1 MMPTQTVDA
10 SGMLLLLVTAA
21 VRTLALAAVARLV
34 LAVFRVK
41 ATSARLLTWT
51 AVLYAALALPLL
63 LWLLPSIQVPLPI
76 LPQTGVLPAPSAIA
90 TANVTHPAVNRQPE
104 KQTLVGR
111 GKLSPEF
118 VAGIPVVAG
127 HKPAMKSTVWTRSLS
142 WTSAATTIYLAVA
155 LILLLRFLIGLAVT
169 QRLVKTSQQLTD
181 ERLRSILSSRAQWS
195 DSSLPRVCES
205 LAIAVPITVGPIRST
220 ILLPS
225 NWHEWDDERLEAV
238 MTHELSHV
246 SRHDPLTHCIALLY
260 RAIFWF
266 SPLAWWLHAHIAE
279 LAEQASDEAALS
291 SGADR
296 NHYARTLLGFFE
308 TLHAAPQRVWWQGVS
323 MAHAGQA
330 EKRLE
335 KILGWKGSVA
345 MHLKKSAI
353 ILITTLA
360 IPVVYLAASVRPT
373 TSSPASVAAQQPPQ
387 PAAAAVPAQ
396 PAPPPTGGVN
406 AVAPI
411 AGVPGH
417 GPIAG
422 VPAPPVPPLR
432 GVAAV
437 PAMSAPPAP
446 AQTSSFATGHNH
458 GSWYSYGFD
467 DDERFVIVTGK
478 SDSFN
483 MSGSSQD
490 AHHVEKLRKQISGD
504 FIWFQRDE
512 KSYIIRDQAT
522 IDRAHKLW
530 APQEELGKK
539 QEELG
544 RQQEVLGKQQE
555 ELGAKMEQVKVN
567 VPDMT
572 AAIDRLKAKLQ
583 KLGPTATMEQV
594 GELQSEIGELQSKI
608 GELQSHAGDQQGKL
622 GEEMG
627 ALGEKQ
633 GKLGEQQGEL
643 GRQQGELAEKAA
655 KEMKQI
661 LDEAIKN
668 GKAQPE
674 PEMGETGSL

>member
-1 MMPTQTVDA
+1 LTQT
-10 SGMLLLLVTAA
+10 T
-21 VRTLALAAVARLV
+21 
-34 LAVFRVK
+34 
-41 ATSARLLTWT
+41 
-51 AVLYAALALPLL
+51 
-63 LWLLPSIQVPLPI
+63 
-76 LPQTGVLPAPSAIA
+76 VLPASSGIA
-90 TANVTHPAVNRQPE
+90 TSSVAHPAVNQEPQ
-104 KQTLVGR
+104 KQSLAGR
-111 GKLSPEF
+111 GRLSPEF
-118 VAGIPVVAG
+118 AAGIPAF
-127 HKPAMKSTVWTRSLS
+127 ANQKSTKKLIVVRIKSLS
-142 WTSAATTIYLAVA
+142 WTSIGTAMYLAVA
-155 LILLLRFLIGLAVT
+155 LSLLLRFLIGLAVT
-169 QRLVKTSQQLTD
+169 QRLVKTSQELTD
-181 ERLRSILSSRAQWS
+181 ERLRLVLSRAEWRI
-195 DSSLPRVCES
+195 SSLPSVRES
-205 LAIAVPITVGPIRST
+205 PAIAVPITAGPIRST
-220 ILLPS
+220 ILLPF
-225 NWHEWDDERLEAV
+225 NWREWDEERLEAV

-246 SRHDPLTHCIALLY
+246 LRHDPLTHCIALLH

-266 SPLAWWLHAHIAE
+266 SPLSWWLPAHIAE

-291 SGADR
+291 AGVDR

-308 TLHAAPQRVWWQGVS
+308 TLHAAPQRVWWHGVS

-345 MHLKKSAI
+345 MRLKKSAI
-353 ILITTLA
+353 ILIICLVV
-360 IPVVYLAASVRPT
+360 PVMYLAASVRPAT
-373 TSSPASVAAQQPPQ
+373 LAAQQPSLPPAPSTPAVAPQ
-387 PAAAAVPAQ
+387 PAAPPAA
-396 PAPPPTGGVN
+396 GIR

-411 AGVPGH
+411 TGVPGH
-417 GPIAG
+417 GPVTG
-422 VPAPPVPPLR
+422 VPTPPAPPLR

-437 PAMSAPPAP
+437 PAMPAPPAL
-446 AQTSSFATGHNH
+446 AQTRRNH
-458 GSWYSYGFD
+458 RSWYSYGFD

-478 SDSFN
+478 SDSFT

-490 AHHVEKLRKQISGD
+490 AHHVEKLRKQIPGD

-572 AAIDRLKAKLQ
+572 AEIDRLRAKLQ

-608 GELQSHAGDQQGKL
+608 GELQSHAGDQQGKF

-643 GRQQGELAEKAA
+643 GRQQGELAEKAS
-655 KEMKQI
+655 KEMKQL
-661 LDEAIKN
+661 LDDAIKN

-674 PEMGETGSL
+674 PQMGEAGSL

>member
-1 MMPTQTVDA
+1 MIPAQTFDA
-10 SGMLLLLVTAA
+10 SGMLLLLVNAA
-21 VRTLALAAVARLV
+21 LRTLVLAAVAGLV
-34 LAVFRVK
+34 LASFRVK

-51 AVLYAALALPLL
+51 AVLYAALSLPFP
-63 LWLLPSIQVPLPI
+63 LWLLPSIPVPLPV
-76 LPQTGVLPAPSAIA
+76 LPQTAVLSASSGIA
-90 TANVTHPAVNRQPE
+90 TASFAKPPVNQEPQ
-104 KQTLVGR
+104 KQSLAGR
-111 GKLSPEF
+111 GRLSPEF
-118 VAGIPVVAG
+118 GAGIPAIAG
-127 HKPAMKSTVWTRSLS
+127 QESSEKSIAVRIESLS
-142 WTSAATTIYLAVA
+142 WTSIATAIYLAVA
-155 LILLLRFLIGLAVT
+155 MVLLLRFLIGLAIT
-169 QRLVKTSQQLTD
+169 KRLVKRSQELTD
-181 ERLRSILSSRAQWS
+181 QRLRSILSSRTPS
-195 DSSLPRVCES
+195 NSSLTRVRQS
-205 LAIAVPITVGPIRST
+205 PAIAVPITVGPIRST

-225 NWHEWDDERLEAV
+225 NWREWDEERLEAV

-246 SRHDPLTHCIALLY
+246 FRHDPLTHCITLLY

-266 SPLAWWLHAHIAE
+266 SPLSWWLQAHIAE

-291 SGADR
+291 GGADR

-308 TLHAAPQRVWWQGVS
+308 TLHAAPRRVWWQGVS

-335 KILGWKGSVA
+335 RILGWKGCVA
-345 MHLKKSAI
+345 MHLKKSAV
-353 ILITTLA
+353 ILIISLVV
-360 IPVVYLAASVRPT
+360 PVMYLAASVRPT
-373 TSSPASVAAQQPPQ
+373 IIVAQQPPLPAAPSTPAVAPQ
-387 PAAAAVPAQ
+387 PAAPPAA
-396 PAPPPTGGVN
+396 GIRG
-406 AVAPI
+406 VAPI
-411 AGVPGH
+411 T
-417 GPIAG
+417 G
-422 VPAPPVPPLR
+422 VPAPPAPPLR
-432 GVAAV
+432 GVAAL
-437 PAMSAPPAP
+437 PAMPAPPAP
-446 AQTSSFATGHNH
+446 AQTRRNH
-458 GSWYSYGFD
+458 RSWYSYGFD

-478 SDSFN
+478 SDSLT

-490 AHHVEKLRKQISGD
+490 AHHVEKLRKQIPGD

-512 KSYIIRDQAT
+512 KSYLIRDQAT
-522 IDRAHKLW
+522 IERAQKLW

-544 RQQEVLGKQQE
+544 RQQEALGKQQE

-627 ALGEKQ
+627 TLGEQQ
-633 GKLGEQQGEL
+633 GKLGAQQGEL
-643 GRQQGELAEKAA
+643 GRQQGELAEKAS
-655 KEMKQI
+655 KEMKQL
-661 LDEAIKN
+661 LDDAIKN

-674 PEMGETGSL
+674 PEVGEAGSL

>member
-1 MMPTQTVDA
+1 MIPAQTFDA
-10 SGMLLLLVTAA
+10 SGMLLLLVNAA
-21 VRTLALAAVARLV
+21 LRTLVLAAVAGLV
-34 LAVFRVK
+34 LASFRVK

-51 AVLYAALALPLL
+51 AVLYAALSLPFP
-63 LWLLPSIQVPLPI
+63 LWLLPSIPVPLP
-76 LPQTGVLPAPSAIA
+76 VLPRTAVLSASSGIA
-90 TANVTHPAVNRQPE
+90 TASFAKPPVNQE
-104 KQTLVGR
+104 SQKQSLAGR
-111 GKLSPEF
+111 GRLSPEF
-118 VAGIPVVAG
+118 GAGIPAIAG
-127 HKPAMKSTVWTRSLS
+127 QESSEKSIAVRIESLS
-142 WTSAATTIYLAVA
+142 WTSIATAIYLAVA
-155 LILLLRFLIGLAVT
+155 MVLLLRFLIGLAIT
-169 QRLVKTSQQLTD
+169 KRLVKRSQELTD
-181 ERLRSILSSRAQWS
+181 QRLRSILSSRTPS
-195 DSSLPRVCES
+195 NSSLTRVRQS
-205 LAIAVPITVGPIRST
+205 PAIAVPITVGPIRST

-225 NWHEWDDERLEAV
+225 NWREWDDERLEAV

-246 SRHDPLTHCIALLY
+246 FRHDPLTHCITLLY

-266 SPLAWWLHAHIAE
+266 SPLSWWLQAHIAE

-291 SGADR
+291 GGADR

-308 TLHAAPQRVWWQGVS
+308 TLHAAPRRVWWQGVS

-335 KILGWKGSVA
+335 RILGWKGCVA
-345 MHLKKSAI
+345 MHLKKSAV
-353 ILITTLA
+353 ILIISLVV
-360 IPVVYLAASVRPT
+360 PVMYLAASVRPT
-373 TSSPASVAAQQPPQ
+373 IIVAQQPPLPAAPSTPAVAPQ
-387 PAAAAVPAQ
+387 PAAPPAA
-396 PAPPPTGGVN
+396 GIRG
-406 AVAPI
+406 VAPST
-411 AGVPGH
+411 
-417 GPIAG
+417 G
-422 VPAPPVPPLR
+422 VPAPPAPPLR
-432 GVAAV
+432 GVAAL
-437 PAMSAPPAP
+437 PAMPAPPAP
-446 AQTSSFATGHNH
+446 AQTRRNH
-458 GSWYSYGFD
+458 RSWYSDFD

-478 SDSFN
+478 GDSLT

-490 AHHVEKLRKQISGD
+490 ARHVEKLRKQIPGD

-522 IDRAHKLW
+522 IERAQKLW

-544 RQQEVLGKQQE
+544 RQQEALGKQQE

-627 ALGEKQ
+627 TLGEQQ
-633 GKLGEQQGEL
+633 GKLGAQQGEL
-643 GRQQGELAEKAA
+643 GRQQGELAEKAS
-655 KEMKQI
+655 KEMKQL
-661 LDEAIKN
+661 LDDAIKN

-674 PEMGETGSL
+674 PGVGEAGSL

>member
-1 MMPTQTVDA
+1 MIPAQTIDA
-10 SGMLLLLVTAA
+10 SGMLLLLVNAA
-21 VRTLALAAVARLV
+21 LRTLVLAAVVGLV
-34 LAVFRVK
+34 LASFRVK

-51 AVLYAALALPLL
+51 AVLYAALLLPFP
-63 LWLLPSIQVPLPI
+63 LWLLPSIPVPLPV
-76 LPQTGVLPAPSAIA
+76 LPQTAVLSASSGIA
-90 TANVTHPAVNRQPE
+90 TTSFAKPPVNQEPQ
-104 KQTLVGR
+104 KQSLAGR
-111 GKLSPEF
+111 GRLSPEF
-118 VAGIPVVAG
+118 GAGIPAIAG
-127 HKPAMKSTVWTRSLS
+127 QESSQKSIAVRIESLS
-142 WTSAATTIYLAVA
+142 WTSMATAIYLAVA
-155 LILLLRFLIGLAVT
+155 MVLLLRFLIGLAIT
-169 QRLVKTSQQLTD
+169 KRLVKRSQELTD
-181 ERLRSILSSRAQWS
+181 QRLRSILSSRTPS
-195 DSSLPRVCES
+195 NSSLTRVRQS
-205 LAIAVPITVGPIRST
+205 PAIAVPITVGPIRST

-225 NWHEWDDERLEAV
+225 NWREWDDERLEAV

-246 SRHDPLTHCIALLY
+246 FRHDPLTHCITLLY

-266 SPLAWWLHAHIAE
+266 SPLSWWLQAHIAE

-291 SGADR
+291 GGADR
-296 NHYARTLLGFFE
+296 NRYARTLLGFFE
-308 TLHAAPQRVWWQGVS
+308 TLHAAPRRVWWQGVS

-335 KILGWKGSVA
+335 RILGWKGCVA
-345 MHLKKSAI
+345 MHLKKSAV
-353 ILITTLA
+353 ILIISLVV
-360 IPVVYLAASVRPT
+360 PVMYLAASVRPT
-373 TSSPASVAAQQPPQ
+373 TVAAQQPPLPGAPSTPEVAPQ
-387 PAAAAVPAQ
+387 PAAP
-396 PAPPPTGGVN
+396 PAPGIR

-417 GPIAG
+417 GPITG
-422 VPAPPVPPLR
+422 VPAPAAPPLR

-437 PAMSAPPAP
+437 PAIPAPPAP
-446 AQTSSFATGHNH
+446 AETGRNH
-458 GSWYSYGFD
+458 RSWYSYGFD

-478 SDSFN
+478 SDSFT

-490 AHHVEKLRKQISGD
+490 ARHVEKLRKQIPGD

-544 RQQEVLGKQQE
+544 RQQEALGKQQE

-627 ALGEKQ
+627 ALGEQQ
-633 GKLGEQQGEL
+633 GKLGAQQGEL
-643 GRQQGELAEKAA
+643 GRQQGELAEKAS
-655 KEMKQI
+655 KEMKQL
-661 LDEAIKN
+661 LDDAIKN

-674 PEMGETGSL
+674 PEVGEAGSL

>member
-1 MMPTQTVDA
+1 MIPAQIIVA
-10 SGMLLLLVTAA
+10 SGMLPLLVNAA
-21 VRTLALAAVARLV
+21 LRTLALAAVASLG

-51 AVLYAALALPLL
+51 AVLYAAFSLPFL
-63 LWLLPSIQVPLPI
+63 LWLLPSIPVPLPV
-76 LPQTGVLPAPSAIA
+76 LPQTALRPTSSGIA
-90 TANVTHPAVNRQPE
+90 TSSVAHPAVNQEPQ
-104 KQTLVGR
+104 KQSLAGR
-111 GKLSPEF
+111 GRLSPEF
-118 VAGIPVVAG
+118 GAGIPAIAG
-127 HKPAMKSTVWTRSLS
+127 QESSEKSIAVRIESLS
-142 WTSAATTIYLAVA
+142 WTSIATAIYLAVV
-155 LILLLRFLIGLAVT
+155 LVLLLRFLIGLAVT
-169 QRLVKTSQQLTD
+169 KRLVRRSQELTD
-181 ERLRSILSSRAQWS
+181 QRLRSILSSRTPS
-195 DSSLPRVCES
+195 SSSLTRVRQAP
-205 LAIAVPITVGPIRST
+205 AIAVPITVGPIRST

-225 NWHEWDDERLEAV
+225 NWREWDDERLEAV

-246 SRHDPLTHCIALLY
+246 FRHDPLTHCITLLY

-266 SPLAWWLHAHIAE
+266 SPLSWWLKAHIAE

-291 SGADR
+291 GGADR

-323 MAHAGQA
+323 MAHADQA

-335 KILGWKGSVA
+335 RILGWKGSVA

-353 ILITTLA
+353 ILIISLVV
-360 IPVVYLAASVRPT
+360 PVMYLAASVRPT
-373 TSSPASVAAQQPPQ
+373 IIVAQQPQLPAAPSTPAVAPQ
-387 PAAAAVPAQ
+387 PAAPPATGIRTVVPM
-396 PAPPPTGGVN
+396 
-406 AVAPI
+406 

-417 GPIAG
+417 NPITG
-422 VPAPPVPPLR
+422 VPAPAAPALR

-437 PAMSAPPAP
+437 PAMPAPPAP
-446 AQTSSFATGHNH
+446 AQTRRNH
-458 GSWYSYGFD
+458 HSWYSYGF

-478 SDSFN
+478 SDSLT

-490 AHHVEKLRKQISGD
+490 AHHVEKLRKQIPGD

-544 RQQEVLGKQQE
+544 RQQEALGKQQE

-622 GEEMG
+622 GQEMG
-627 ALGEKQ
+627 ALGEQQ
-633 GKLGEQQGEL
+633 GKLGAQQGEL
-643 GRQQGELAEKAA
+643 GRQQGELAEKAS
-655 KEMKQI
+655 KEMKQL

-674 PEMGETGSL
+674 PEMGAAGSL

>member
-1 MMPTQTVDA
+1 MIPALTIHA
-10 SGMLLLLVTAA
+10 SGMLLLLANAA
-21 VRTLALAAVARLV
+21 LRTLVLAAVAGLG

-51 AVLYAALALPLL
+51 AFLYAALSLPLL
-63 LWLLPSIQVPLPI
+63 LWLLPSILVPLPV
-76 LPQTGVLPAPSAIA
+76 LPPTAVLPASSGIVAASIA
-90 TANVTHPAVNRQPE
+90 HPAGNQEPQ
-104 KQTLVGR
+104 KQSLAGR
-111 GKLSPEF
+111 GRLSPEF
-118 VAGIPVVAG
+118 AAGIPSSVSQ
-127 HKPAMKSTVWTRSLS
+127 KPAKQGIDPWSGSLS
-142 WTSAATTIYLAVA
+142 WTFIAAAIYLAVA
-155 LILLLRFLIGLAVT
+155 SILLARFLIGLAAT
-169 QRLVKTSQQLTD
+169 RRLVKESQELTD
-181 ERLRSILSSRAQWS
+181 RRLRSISSRSAWS
-195 DSSLPRVCES
+195 DSSLFCVRES
-205 LAIAVPITVGPIRST
+205 LAIAVPVTVGPIRST
-220 ILLPS
+220 VLLPS
-225 NWHEWDDERLEAV
+225 NWREWDDERLDAV

-246 SRHDPLTHCIALLY
+246 FRRDPTTHCIGLLY

-266 SPLAWWLHAHIAE
+266 SPLSWWLQAHIAE

-291 SGADR
+291 GGADR
-296 NHYARTLLGFFE
+296 NRYARTLLAFFE

-345 MHLKKSAI
+345 MHLKKSAV
-353 ILITTLA
+353 ILIIALTV
-360 IPVVYLAASVRPT
+360 PVVYLAAAVRPT
-373 TSSPASVAAQQPPQ
+373 ASSPAAIRVQQPPQ
-387 PAAAAVPAQ
+387 PVATLPAP
-396 PAPPPTGGVN
+396 PAPPPTEGVT

-411 AGVPGH
+411 AGVPAH

-422 VPAPPVPPLR
+422 VPAPPAPPLR

-437 PAMSAPPAP
+437 PPVPAPPAP
-446 AQTSSFATGHNH
+446 TQNSTFATGHNH

-478 SDSFN
+478 SDSFT

-490 AHHVEKLRKQISGD
+490 AHHVQKLRKQIPGD

-544 RQQEVLGKQQE
+544 RQQEALGKQQE

-572 AAIDRLKAKLQ
+572 AAIDHLKAKLQ

-608 GELQSHAGDQQGKL
+608 GDLQSHAGDQQGKL

-633 GKLGEQQGEL
+633 GKLGAQQGEL
-643 GRQQGELAEKAA
+643 GRQQGELAEKAS
-655 KEMKQI
+655 KEMKQL
-661 LDEAIKN
+661 LDDAIKN

-674 PEMGETGSL
+674 PEVSEAGSL

>member
-1 MMPTQTVDA
+1 MIPAQTIDA
-10 SGMLLLLVTAA
+10 SGMLLLLVNAA
-21 VRTLALAAVARLV
+21 LRTLVLAAVASLG
-34 LAVFRVK
+34 LASFRVK

-51 AVLYAALALPLL
+51 AVLYAALSLPLSVMA
-63 LWLLPSIQVPLPI
+63 PAIHTVPLPV
-76 LPQTGVLPAPSAIA
+76 LPQTAVVPASSGLA
-90 TANVTHPAVNRQPE
+90 TSSVAHRAVNQEPQ
-104 KQTLVGR
+104 KQSLAGR
-111 GKLSPEF
+111 GRLSPEF
-118 VAGIPVVAG
+118 GTGIPAFAN
-127 HKPAMKSTVWTRSLS
+127 PKSAKKSIAVRIGSLS
-142 WTSAATTIYLAVA
+142 WTSIATAMYFAVA
-155 LILLLRFLIGLAVT
+155 FILLLRFLIGLAVT
-169 QRLVKTSQQLTD
+169 QRLVKTSQELTD
-181 ERLRSILSSRAQWS
+181 ERLRLVLSRAEWS
-195 DSSLPRVCES
+195 DSPFPCVRES
-205 LAIAVPITVGPIRST
+205 PAIAVPITAGPIRST

-225 NWHEWDDERLEAV
+225 NWREWDDERLEAV

-246 SRHDPLTHCIALLY
+246 FRHDPLTHCIALLH

-266 SPLAWWLHAHIAE
+266 SPLSWWLQAHIAQ

-291 SGADR
+291 GGADR
-296 NHYARTLLGFFE
+296 NRYARTLLGFFE
-308 TLHAAPQRVWWQGVS
+308 TLHAAPQRAWWQGVS

-353 ILITTLA
+353 ILIISLVV
-360 IPVVYLAASVRPT
+360 PVMYLAASVRPT
-373 TSSPASVAAQQPPQ
+373 TVAAQQPPL
-387 PAAAAVPAQ
+387 PAAPST
-396 PAPPPTGGVN
+396 P
-406 AVAPI
+406 AVAPQPTAPPATGI
-411 AGVPGH
+411 RAVAPMAGVPGH
-417 GPIAG
+417 GLITG
-422 VPAPPVPPLR
+422 VPAPPTPPIR

-437 PAMSAPPAP
+437 PAMPAPPAP
-446 AQTSSFATGHNH
+446 AQTRRNH
-458 GSWYSYGFD
+458 RSWYSYGFD

-478 SDSFN
+478 SDSFT

-490 AHHVEKLRKQISGD
+490 ARHVEKLRKQIPGD

-522 IDRAHKLW
+522 IDRAHKFW

-544 RQQEVLGKQQE
+544 RQQEALGKQQE

-627 ALGEKQ
+627 ALGEQQ
-633 GKLGEQQGEL
+633 GKLGAQQGEL
-643 GRQQGELAEKAA
+643 GRQQGELAEKAS
-655 KEMKQI
+655 KEMKQL
-661 LDEAIKN
+661 LDDAIKN

-674 PEMGETGSL
+674 PEMGEAGSL

>member
-1 MMPTQTVDA
+1 MTPAQTIDA
-10 SGMLLLLVTAA
+10 SGMLLLLVNAA
-21 VRTLALAAVARLV
+21 LRTLVLAALAGLG

-51 AVLYAALALPLL
+51 AVLFGALSLPLL
-63 LWLLPSIQVPLPI
+63 LWLLPSIPVPLPV
-76 LPQTGVLPAPSAIA
+76 LTQTTVLPASAGIWTSSVA
-90 TANVTHPAVNRQPE
+90 HPAVNQEP
-104 KQTLVGR
+104 QQQSLAGR
-111 GKLSPEF
+111 GRLSPEF
-118 VAGIPVVAG
+118 AAGIPAF
-127 HKPAMKSTVWTRSLS
+127 ANQKSTKKSIAARIKSLS
-142 WTSAATTIYLAVA
+142 WTSIGTAMYLAVA
-155 LILLLRFLIGLAVT
+155 LSLLLRFLIGLAVT
-169 QRLVKTSQQLTD
+169 QRLVKTSQELTD
-181 ERLRSILSSRAQWS
+181 ERLRLVLSRAEWRN
-195 DSSLPRVCES
+195 SSLPSVRES
-205 LAIAVPITVGPIRST
+205 PAIAVPITAGPIRST
-220 ILLPS
+220 ILLPF
-225 NWHEWDDERLEAV
+225 NWREWDEERLEAV
-238 MTHELSHV
+238 MMHELSHV
-246 SRHDPLTHCIALLY
+246 LRHDPLTHCIALLH

-266 SPLAWWLHAHIAE
+266 SPLSWWLPAHIAE

-291 SGADR
+291 GGADR

-335 KILGWKGSVA
+335 QILGWKGSVA
-345 MHLKKSAI
+345 MHVKKSAV
-353 ILITTLA
+353 ILIITLVV
-360 IPVVYLAASVRPT
+360 PVVYLAASVRPAT
-373 TSSPASVAAQQPPQ
+373 LAAQQPPLPATPSTPAVAPQ
-387 PAAAAVPAQ
+387 PAAPPAI
-396 PAPPPTGGVN
+396 GIR
-406 AVAPI
+406 AVAPT

-417 GPIAG
+417 GPITG
-422 VPAPPVPPLR
+422 VPAPPPPPLG

-437 PAMSAPPAP
+437 PAMPAPPAP
-446 AQTSSFATGHNH
+446 AETRRNH
-458 GSWYSYGFD
+458 RSWYSYGFD

-478 SDSFN
+478 SDSLT

-490 AHHVEKLRKQISGD
+490 AHHVEKLRKQIPGD

-544 RQQEVLGKQQE
+544 RQQEALGKQQE

-572 AAIDRLKAKLQ
+572 AAIERLKAKLQ
-583 KLGPTATMEQV
+583 KLGPSATMEQV

-608 GELQSHAGDQQGKL
+608 GELQSHAGDQQSKL

-627 ALGEKQ
+627 ALGAQQ
-633 GKLGEQQGEL
+633 GKLGAQQGEL
-643 GRQQGELAEKAA
+643 GRQQGELAEKAS
-655 KEMKQI
+655 KEMKQL
-661 LDEAIKN
+661 LDDAIKN

-674 PEMGETGSL
+674 PEMGESGSL

>member
-1 MMPTQTVDA
+1 MIPAQTIDA
-10 SGMLLLLVTAA
+10 SGMLLLLVNAA
-21 VRTLALAAVARLV
+21 LRTLVLAAVVGLG

-41 ATSARLLTWT
+41 DTSARLLTWT
-51 AVLYAALALPLL
+51 AVLYAALSLPLL
-63 LWLLPSIQVPLPI
+63 LCLLPSIPVPLP
-76 LPQTGVLPAPSAIA
+76 LLTQTTVVTASSGIA
-90 TANVTHPAVNRQPE
+90 TASFPKPPVNQEPQ
-104 KQTLVGR
+104 KQSLPGR
-111 GKLSPEF
+111 GRLSPEF
-118 VAGIPVVAG
+118 AAGISPFANQTSP
-127 HKPAMKSTVWTRSLS
+127 KNSIAVWIESLS
-142 WTSAATTIYLAVA
+142 WTSIATIIYFAIA
-155 LILLLRFLIGLAVT
+155 SILLLRFLIGLAVT
-169 QRLVKTSQQLTD
+169 KRLVRKSQELTDQRL
-181 ERLRSILSSRAQWS
+181 RLLLFRTESRN
-195 DSSLPRVCES
+195 SSLLCVRES
-205 LAIAVPITVGPIRST
+205 PAIAVPLTVGPLRST

-225 NWHEWDDERLEAV
+225 NWREWDDERLQAV
-238 MTHELSHV
+238 MIHELSHV
-246 SRHDPLTHCIALLY
+246 LRRDPLTHCIALLH

-266 SPLAWWLHAHIAE
+266 SPLSWWLQAHIAQ

-291 SGADR
+291 RGADR

-308 TLHAAPQRVWWQGVS
+308 ALHAAPHRVWWQGVS

-345 MHLKKSAI
+345 MHLKKPAI
-353 ILITTLA
+353 ILIISLVV
-360 IPVVYLAASVRPT
+360 PVMYLAASVRPA
-373 TSSPASVAAQQPPQ
+373 TSSPASVAEQQPPQ
-387 PAAAAVPAQ
+387 PAAPSAATVPAQ
-396 PAPPPTGGVN
+396 PAPPPARGVSS
-406 AVAPI
+406 VA
-411 AGVPGH
+411 
-417 GPIAG
+417 PIAG
-422 VPAPPVPPLR
+422 VPAPPAPPLR
-432 GVAAV
+432 GVTVV
-437 PAMSAPPAP
+437 PATPLAP
-446 AQTSSFATGHNH
+446 ASPQTRRDR
-458 GSWYSYGFD
+458 GSWYSHGFD

-478 SDSFN
+478 SDSFT

-490 AHHVEKLRKQISGD
+490 ARHADKLRKQIPGD

-522 IDRAHKLW
+522 IDRARELW

-544 RQQEVLGKQQE
+544 RQQEALGKQQE
-555 ELGAKMEQVKVN
+555 ELGAKMQQVKVN

-583 KLGPTATMEQV
+583 KLGPTASMEQI

-627 ALGEKQ
+627 ALGEQQ
-633 GKLGEQQGEL
+633 GKLGEQQGKL
-643 GRQQGELAEKAA
+643 GQQQAELAEKATR
-655 KEMKQI
+655 EMKEL

-674 PEMGETGSL
+674 PQMAGAGSL